1 MRHLFWRIYLTYLVI
16 VVLCTAG
23 VGLFAL
29 RSVSDFN
36 RDQTA
41 RELEARAALVS
52 DEVAP
57 LLERGDAAA
66 AQAVVRRLGEVS
78 DTRITVISNGLSETP
93 VGVVVAESQAE
104 PEELERHSDRP
115 EFKAAQAGAVGRAT
129 RHSETLDTDM
139 MYVAVPLEEGGQVV
153 AVVRTAMSLDRVG
166 EAVVGL
172 SRTIVLTAIIV
183 ALVAAAIGWYVSRR
197 IAQPMLD
204 VREGAE
210 RFAAGDF
217 SRKLAVP
224 ATEEFA
230 GVAESLNQMAEELDE
245 KLGAITR
252 ERNER
257 EAVLESMV
265 EGVLAVDPDRRILT
279 LNTAAAELLG
289 VDPVEVQGAAIEEA
303 VRNPDLQR
311 VVAAAV
317 SGQGPVEVDLTVH
330 AGGREQYL
338 QASGALLHAQGGEVV
353 GAVVVLNDVTRLRR
367 LEVVRRDFVAN
378 VSHELKT
385 PVTSIKGFAETLVD
399 GAIDDPA
406 AARRFLKIIAGQADR
421 LNAIIEDL
429 LALSALEE
437 GKGAD
442 VDLQE
447 TQLCDVL
454 AVAVDVCAPKA
465 EAKGIS
471 LLVECPQGLRVDANP
486 PLLEQ
491 AVVNLLDNAV
501 KYSPDGTSVRVAA
514 APEDGEVVIAVT
526 DEGQGVPREHLPR
539 LFERF
544 YRVDGARSRDLGGT
558 GLGLSIVKH
567 VTQVHGGRVSVDS
580 VVGRGSTFRIHLPRR
595 QPAA

>member
-1 MRHLFWRIYLTYLVI
+1 MRHLFWRIYLTYLII

-23 VGLFAL
+23 VGFFAL
-29 RSVSDFN
+29 RSVSDFH

-41 RELEARAALVS
+41 RELEARAALVR
-52 DEVAP
+52 DEIEP
-57 LLERGDAAA
+57 LLEAGDEAAV
-66 AQAVVRRLGEVS
+66 QLTVRRLGDVS
-78 DTRITVISNGLSETP
+78 ETRITVISNGLSGTP
-93 VGVVVAESQAE
+93 VGEVVAESRAA

-115 EFKAAQAGAVGRAT
+115 EFKAAASGEVGRAT
-129 RHSETLDTDM
+129 RESATLGTDM
-139 MYVAVPLEEGGQVV
+139 MYVAVPVEDAGRVV
-153 AVVRTAMSLDRVG
+153 AVVRTAMSLSRVD
-166 EAVVGL
+166 EAVDGL
-172 SRTIVLTAIIV
+172 SRSILLTAVLV

-197 IAQPMLD
+197 IALPMRE

-217 SRKLAVP
+217 TRKLAVP

-230 GVAESLNQMAEELDE
+230 GVAESLNRMAEELDE
-245 KLGAITR
+245 RLGAITR

-265 EGVLAVDPDRRILT
+265 EGVLAVDPDLRILT

-289 VDPVEVQGAAIEEA
+289 VDLVEVQGAAIEEA

-330 AGGREQYL
+330 VGGREQYL

-367 LEVVRRDFVAN
+367 LEAVRRDFVAN

-421 LNAIIEDL
+421 LNSIIEDL
-429 LALSALEE
+429 LALSSLEE
-437 GKGAD
+437 GRGAGM
-442 VDLQE
+442 DLQE
-447 TQLCDVL
+447 TRLGDVL
-454 AVAVDVCAPKA
+454 SVAADVCAPKA
-465 EAKGIS
+465 EAKGIT
-471 LLVECPQGLRVDANP
+471 LLVECPQGMYVDANP

-501 KYSPDGTSVRVAA
+501 KYSPGGTTVRVTA
-514 APEDGEVVIAVT
+514 APDDGEVVIAVS
-526 DEGQGVPREHLPR
+526 DEGQGVSREHLPR

-544 YRVDGARSRDLGGT
+544 YRVDKARSRDLGGT

-580 VVGRGSTFRIHLPRR
+580 IVGRGSTFRIHLPRR
-595 QPAA
+595 HPAS

>member
-1 MRHLFWRIYLTYLVI
+1 MRHLFWRIYLTYLII

-23 VGLFAL
+23 VGFFAL
-29 RSVSDFN
+29 RSVSDFH

-41 RELEARAALVS
+41 RELEARAALVR
-52 DEVAP
+52 DEVGP
-57 LLERGDAAA
+57 LLEQGDEAAV
-66 AQAVVRRLGEVS
+66 QATVRRLGEVS
-78 DTRITVISNGLSETP
+78 DTRITVISNGLPGAP
-93 VGVVVAESQAE
+93 VGEVVAESRAA

-115 EFKAAQAGAVGRAT
+115 EFKAAVSGEVGRA
-129 RHSETLDTDM
+129 RRESATLGTDM
-139 MYVAVPLEEGGQVV
+139 MYVAVPVEDAGRVV
-153 AVVRTAMSLDRVG
+153 AVVRTAMSLSRVDD
-166 EAVVGL
+166 AVDGL
-172 SRTIVLTAIIV
+172 YRSILLTAVLV
-183 ALVAAAIGWYVSRR
+183 ALVAAVIGWYVSRR
-197 IAQPMLD
+197 IARPMRE

-217 SRKLAVP
+217 TRKLAVP

-230 GVAESLNQMAEELDE
+230 GVAESLNRMAEELDE

-265 EGVLAVDPDRRILT
+265 EGVLAVDPDLRILT

-289 VDPVEVQGAAIEEA
+289 VDPGEVQGAAIEEA
-303 VRNPDLQR
+303 VRNPDLHR

-330 AGGREQYL
+330 VDGRDQYL
-338 QASGALLHAQGGEVV
+338 QASGALLHAQGGEIV

-367 LEVVRRDFVAN
+367 LEAVRSDFVAN

-421 LNAIIEDL
+421 LNSIIEDL
-429 LALSALEE
+429 LALSSLEE
-437 GKGAD
+437 GKGAGM
-442 VDLQE
+442 DLQE
-447 TQLCDVL
+447 TRLGDVL
-454 AVAVDVCAPKA
+454 SVAVDVCAPKA

-471 LLVECPQGLRVDANP
+471 LVVECPQEMYVDANP

-501 KYSPDGTSVRVAA
+501 KYSADGTTVRVTAAPDG
-514 APEDGEVVIAVT
+514 EEVVIAVR
-526 DEGQGVPREHLPR
+526 DEGQGVSREHLPR

-544 YRVDGARSRDLGGT
+544 YRVDKARSRDLGGT

-567 VTQVHGGRVSVDS
+567 VTQVHGGHVSVDS
-580 VVGRGSTFRIHLPRR
+580 IVGRGSTFRIHLPRR
-595 QPAA
+595 QPAP

>member
-1 MRHLFWRIYLTYLVI
+1 MRHLFWRIYLTYLII

-23 VGLFAL
+23 VGFFAL
-29 RSVSDFN
+29 RSVGDFH

-41 RELEARAALVS
+41 RELEARAALVR
-52 DEVAP
+52 DEVEP
-57 LLERGDAAA
+57 LVVAGDEAAVQA
-66 AQAVVRRLGEVS
+66 AVRRLGEVS
-78 DTRITVISNGLSETP
+78 ETRITVISNGLSGAP
-93 VGVVVAESQAE
+93 VGEVVAESRAA

-115 EFKAAQAGAVGRAT
+115 EFKAAAGGQVGRAT
-129 RHSETLDTDM
+129 RESATLGTEM
-139 MYVAVPLEEGGQVV
+139 MYVAVPVEDAGRVV
-153 AVVRTAMSLDRVG
+153 AVVRAAMSLSRVDD
-166 EAVVGL
+166 AVDGL
-172 SRTIVLTAIIV
+172 SRSILLTAVLV
-183 ALVAAAIGWYVSRR
+183 ALVAAVIGWYVSRR
-197 IAQPMLD
+197 IALPMRE

-217 SRKLAVP
+217 TRKLAVP

-230 GVAESLNQMAEELDE
+230 GVAESLNRMAEELDE

-265 EGVLAVDPDRRILT
+265 EGVLAVDPDLRILT
-279 LNTAAAELLG
+279 LNTAAAGLLG

-317 SGQGPVEVDLTVH
+317 SGQGPVEVDLAVH
-330 AGGREQYL
+330 VGGRDQYL

-367 LEVVRRDFVAN
+367 LEAVRRDFVAN

-399 GAIDDPA
+399 GAIEDPA

-421 LNAIIEDL
+421 LNSIIEDL
-429 LALSALEE
+429 LALSSLEE
-437 GKGAD
+437 GKGAGM
-442 VDLQE
+442 DLQE
-447 TQLCDVL
+447 TRLGDVL
-454 AVAVDVCAPKA
+454 SVAVDVCAPKA
-465 EAKGIS
+465 EAKGIT
-471 LLVECPQGLRVDANP
+471 LLVECPQGMYVDANP

-501 KYSPDGTSVRVAA
+501 KYSPDGTTVRVTA
-514 APEDGEVVIAVT
+514 APDDGEVVIAVS
-526 DEGQGVPREHLPR
+526 DEGQGVSREHLPR

-544 YRVDGARSRDLGGT
+544 YRVDKARSRDLGGT

-580 VVGRGSTFRIHLPRR
+580 IVGRGSTFRIHLPRR
-595 QPAA
+595 HPSS